1 MSPPR
6 RGVLVDEAAWPAVD
20 QALAAGATA
29 VLPIG
34 AAAKEHG
41 YHLPLGTDY
50 AQAEWLGRAVADVAD
65 VVVWPSLSYGY
76 YPVFVDY
83 PGSITLSRDTF
94 CAVVRE
100 VLEGIVRAGAR
111 TVALLNTGIS
121 TIEPLSAVVR
131 DHAGGVALALVNAY
145 SGARFRT
152 VVREVEAQRFGGHAD
167 EIETSIMLALA
178 PQRVDMERAEPSV
191 RRIEQGAFN
200 RSDPGAPNYSP
211 SGVNGDPTLA
221 TAAKGERLIAAMR
234 EDVLEALA
242 SLCHAC

>member
-6 RGVLVDEAAWPAVD
+6 RGLLVDEAAWPVVD
-20 QALAAGATA
+20 QALAAGATG

-50 AQAEWLGRAVADVAD
+50 VQSEWLGRAVADAAD

-94 CAVVRE
+94 CAVVGE
-100 VLEGIVRAGAR
+100 VLDGIVRAGAH

-121 TIEPLSAVVR
+121 TIEPLRAVVR
-131 DHAGGVALALVNAY
+131 NHAGGAALALVNVY
-145 SGARFRT
+145 SGARFRA
-152 VVREVEAQRFGGHAD
+152 VVRAVEAQSFGGHAD

-178 PQRVDMERAEPSV
+178 PQRVVMEKAEPALQH
-191 RRIEQGAFN
+191 IERGLFN
-200 RSDPGAPNYSP
+200 RSDPSAPNYSP

-221 TAAKGERLIAAMR
+221 TVAKGERLIAAMR

-242 SLCHAC
+242 SLRGAC